1 MFNERDM
8 DAVLQA
14 LGNESRRRML
24 DLIRARP
31 GIAVGQLAREFDVSR
46 VGVMKHLAVLEKAHL
61 VVSEKQGRTRHLY
74 FNAAPIQMIHER
86 WTDEYSAYWA
96 GQLTDIKYCAEARH
110 ADETRKNRG
119 NDRQ

>member
-14 LGNESRRRML
+14 LGNETRRRML
-24 DLIRARP
+24 DVIRARP
-31 GIAVGQLAREFDVSR
+31 GIAVGRLAREFDVSR

-96 GQLTDIKYCAEARH
+96 GQLTDIKYRAESRH
-110 ADETRKNRG
+110 KDEAKKNKG
-119 NDRQ
+119 KDRQ

>member
-14 LGNESRRRML
+14 LGNETRRRML
-24 DLIRARP
+24 DVIRARP
-31 GIAVGQLAREFDVSR
+31 GIAVGRLAREFDVSR

-96 GQLTDIKYCAEARH
+96 GQLTDIKYRAESRH
-110 ADETRKNRG
+110 ADEAKKNKG
-119 NDRQ
+119 ND